1 MAGHSSYQQGLI
13 PQIPGL
19 HTDKLILS
27 GGCLPICSIYDN
39 MIWILYD
46 MDTILYSCLLCAS
59 PSSFLFSLSL
69 IVILPCMCRP
79 SFGYVTTRLETQ
91 YSQHDSS
98 IPVKGRPP
106 CCDEI
111 SKRSETSKW
120 LSWKLRLPGSLLE
133 VLGEEDPIVWVHE
146 RPTLSPA

>member
-1 MAGHSSYQQGLI
+1 
-13 PQIPGL
+13 
-19 HTDKLILS
+19 
-27 GGCLPICSIYDN
+27 

-79 SFGYVTTRLETQ
+79 SFGYVTIRLETQ

-98 IPVKGRPP
+98 IPVKGVLTDSVMDLIHLRVGG
-106 CCDEI
+106 
-111 SKRSETSKW
+111 TSW
-120 LSWKLRLPGSLLE
+120 
-133 VLGEEDPIVWVHE
+133 
-146 RPTLSPA
+146 